1 MLHARGERKCL
12 VQFEYCLCFC
22 CHVLLLPQA
31 LPNGHLMN
39 YPIFVTEDG
48 AVGALPGVED
58 FPDLGGKV
66 LGAKSILPGL
76 LTS

>member
-1 MLHARGERKCL
+1 MLYKSACL
-12 VQFEYCLCFC
+12 SYLPVCLFVC
-22 CHVLLLPQA
+22 LPVCRPSAPPQP
-31 LPNGHLMN
+31 LPNGLLMN

-58 FPDLGGKV
+58 FLDIGGKV
-66 LGAKSILPGL
+66 LGVRSMLPGL

>member
-1 MLHARGERKCL
+1 
-12 VQFEYCLCFC
+12 
-22 CHVLLLPQA
+22 
-31 LPNGHLMN
+31 MN

-58 FPDLGGKV
+58 FLDIGGKV
-66 LGAKSILPGL
+66 LGVRSMLPGL

>member
-1 MLHARGERKCL
+1 MSI
-12 VQFEYCLCFC
+12 
-22 CHVLLLPQA
+22 HVMLLPQA

-66 LGAKSILPGL
+66 LGARSILPGL

>member
-1 MLHARGERKCL
+1 MHGCL
-12 VQFEYCLCFC
+12 SACLPVCLPA
-22 CHVLLLPQA
+22 VRAPPQA
-31 LPNGHLMN
+31 LPNGLLMN

-58 FPDLGGKV
+58 FPDIGGKV
-66 LGAKSILPGL
+66 LGVRSMLPGL